1 MLRPLLLSC
10 VLASAIVT
18 LPGAALAKGAPTA
31 KQAEKEGQK
40 AEKQGNLD
48 EAKSAYEK
56 ALELEDKPGTRLR
69 LAAIEEKLGHF
80 VEASEH
86 LKVALA
92 VKKLGGVQRAKA
104 KKQLASLE
112 KRTPTITFDLPQGFD
127 GTVKLNGQEL
137 SKDALG
143 GAVPANPGKHE
154 VRAEAE
160 GMKPYTESIEL
171 AEKDRKNLSVL
182 MTELPTSAPA
192 DSDGAPG
199 DSPKKSGGSKTLA
212 YVALGVGVVGV
223 GVGAFMGLQA
233 KSTKSELDSK
243 CKNGVCGDD
252 QQDLYDKGKT
262 QAGIATVGFIVGA
275 VGIGAGTVLL
285 LTGGKSEV
293 ESKAG
298 ARRVTPYVGPRQV
311 GVYGRF

>member
-1 MLRPLLLSC
+1 M
-10 VLASAIVT
+10 
-18 LPGAALAKGAPTA
+18 
-31 KQAEKEGQK
+31 
-40 AEKQGNLD
+40 
-48 EAKSAYEK
+48 
-56 ALELEDKPGTRLR
+56 
-69 LAAIEEKLGHF
+69 
-80 VEASEH
+80 
-86 LKVALA
+86 
-92 VKKLGGVQRAKA
+92 
-104 KKQLASLE
+104 
-112 KRTPTITFDLPQGFD
+112 
-127 GTVKLNGQEL
+127 KLNGQEL

-233 KSTKSELDSK
+233 KSTKSEHRL
-243 CKNGVCGDD
+243 
-252 QQDLYDKGKT
+252 
-262 QAGIATVGFIVGA
+262 
-275 VGIGAGTVLL
+275 
-285 LTGGKSEV
+285 EV
-293 ESKAG
+293 QE
-298 ARRVTPYVGPRQV
+298 RRLR
-311 GVYGRF
+311 R